1 VKGQFMKKAKNHF
14 SKVAR
19 PGRWQD
25 KRPNGEEYRSVDF
38 DLFLDPSCPA
48 DAITSAHWTVPE
60 GLTIKYQWVE
70 GARAYIVISGG
81 TDGTDYLINCR
92 ITTAGG
98 HTIDSSGLL
107 FVKDR

>member
-1 VKGQFMKKAKNHF
+1 MKKAKNHF
-14 SKVAR
+14 SKGAR

-25 KRPNGEEYRSVDF
+25 KHPNREEFRAIDF
-38 DLFLDPSCPA
+38 DVFLDPSRPA
-48 DAITSAHWTVPE
+48 DAITSANWTVPE

-70 GARAYIVISGG
+70 GSRAYIVISGG
-81 TDGTDYLINCR
+81 TDGKDYLINCR

-98 HTIDSSGLL
+98 HTIDSSCLL

>member
-1 VKGQFMKKAKNHF
+1 MKKAKNHF

-70 GARAYIVISGG
+70 GARAYIVIFW
-81 TDGTDYLINCR
+81 R
-92 ITTAGG
+92 
-98 HTIDSSGLL
+98 HRWHGLPNQL
-107 FVKDR
+107 SHYYGWRPHH